1 MLDFFTDPYK
11 DELIY
16 SAIARYHF
24 YSGNVDFKDTIEECF
39 GKRTMVPVFELA
51 GRLKLLASK
60 LGGKYTAEKLLK
72 NNTIFSYYEPFLDK
86 KIKLEAVNTMK
97 KEDCSSIYTK
107 VGIVAGS
114 ICKTNSIRYCPICA
128 KNEIEAYGEIYIHRE
143 HQLQGIKLCPHDGC
157 VLKEYAK
164 RKLNSSK
171 IEFVRLDKENLELE
185 EDFNIK
191 QYEKNY
197 ILARNAYYLLNTDLS
212 MFYNQKIKERYVYYL
227 NKKGL
232 ARETGT
238 IKQKDLYEEFINF
251 YGNEFL
257 KSLQSQIDFEKE
269 YNWLKVLTRKS
280 KRATHPLRHLLLIG
294 FLSSSIEEF
303 FFEDIKVIKSIPVH
317 EKNKKTVIDD
327 KVIEYR
333 KSIVDFISNN
343 KEMSRTEIRNHL
355 KKEYI
360 YLYRHDCNWLLDNL
374 PKKKDKCNKTDERV
388 DWNERDIEYLQLLKE
403 RYLVLLDGDE
413 VIRITKGTL
422 AKPLGILA
430 NLEKKIDKLPE
441 TEKYLKKICESTQ
454 EFQIRRCKCV
464 IDNLMFNKE
473 VAKLWKVQRIAGIR
487 TTEFIKLKKELIMY
501 INRRC
506 D

>member
-1 MLDFFTDPYK
+1 MLDFFTAPYK
-11 DELIY
+11 DEFIY
-16 SAIARYHF
+16 STIARYHF

-51 GRLKLLASK
+51 GGLDMLASK
-60 LGGKYTAEKLLK
+60 LGGKYTAEKILK

-86 KIKLEAVNTMK
+86 KIKLEAINKMK

-107 VGIVAGS
+107 IGIVAGS

-128 KNEIEAYGEIYIHRE
+128 KNEIEAYGEVYIHRE

-164 RKLNSSK
+164 RKLDSSK
-171 IEFVRLDKENLELE
+171 IEFVRLDKENLDLE
-185 EDFNIK
+185 EDFNIE
-191 QYEKNY
+191 QYDKNY
-197 ILARNAYYLLNTDLS
+197 ILARNAYYLLNADLS
-212 MFYNQKIKERYVYYL
+212 MFDNQKLKERYVYYL

-232 ARETGT
+232 ARDTGT
-238 IKQKDLYEEFINF
+238 IKQRDLYEEFINF

-257 KSLQSQIDFEKE
+257 KSLQCQIDFDNE

-294 FLSSSIEEF
+294 FLCSSIEEF
-303 FFEDIKVIKSIPVH
+303 FFEDINIIKLTSAH
-317 EKNKKTVIDD
+317 EKNRKIVIDD

-333 KSIVDFISNN
+333 KSIIEFIRSNS
-343 KEMSRTEIRNHL
+343 EMSRTEVRKNL

-374 PKKKDKCNKTDERV
+374 PKKKEQCNGINERV
-388 DWNERDIEYLQLLKE
+388 DWQKRDKEYLQLLKD
-403 RYLVLLDGDE
+403 RYKVLINGDE
-413 VIRITKGTL
+413 IIRITKGTL

-430 NLEKKIDKLPE
+430 NLEKKIDKFPE
-441 TEKYLKKICESTQ
+441 TKKYLMKICESIE
-454 EFQIRRCKCV
+454 EFQIRRCKYV
-464 IDNLMFNKE
+464 IDNLFINEKNI
-473 VAKLWKVQRIAGIR
+473 KLWKVQRIAGIR
-487 TTEFIKLKKELIMY
+487 SSQFDRLKNTLIK
-501 INRRC
+501 
-506 D
+506 